1 MDVALTYG
9 KLRGLQEIANPRGLF
24 TITAMDHRGSLQK
37 ALNPGDPKS
46 VTYQDMVDFKLEQ
59 LRTLAPHSSAILIDP
74 VFGAAA
80 GLKSGLLAGTQGFL
94 VSLEATGYD
103 ESEGDR
109 ITTTADGWSVEKIK
123 RMGAS
128 AVKVL
133 LYYNPGSKTASA
145 QEDYVRWAREECAKF
160 DIPLLV
166 EPMTYHIVGGPKK
179 GTAEFAKLKPR
190 MVIDTARVLCPL
202 GLDVLKSEFP
212 DDPDFEKDEAAMA
225 RHCQELT
232 EAAGIPWV
240 LLSAGVDY
248 DTFKLQTTIA
258 CENGASGFLAGRAI
272 WQEAPGMPDKERA
285 KFLKKTAV
293 GRLKEL
299 AGIANASGRPWT
311 EIYAGRIEL
320 VEAAEGWQVRY

>member
-1 MDVALTYG
+1 
-9 KLRGLQEIANPRGLF
+9 
-24 TITAMDHRGSLQK
+24 
-37 ALNPGDPKS
+37 
-46 VTYQDMVDFKLEQ
+46 
-59 LRTLAPHSSAILIDP
+59 
-74 VFGAAA
+74 
-80 GLKSGLLAGTQGFL
+80 
-94 VSLEATGYD
+94 
-103 ESEGDR
+103 
-109 ITTTADGWSVEKIK
+109 
-123 RMGAS
+123 
-128 AVKVL
+128 
-133 LYYNPGSKTASA
+133 
-145 QEDYVRWAREECAKF
+145 
-160 DIPLLV
+160 
-166 EPMTYHIVGGPKK
+166 
-179 GTAEFAKLKPR
+179 